1 MQYCKLPKIVH
12 YSTEE
17 VSSFAKINKLFTPTG
32 CAKTLKAKTDHI
44 EAEIAETQK
53 HQKEFD
59 FQIKKEY
66 EKLFSPLNL
75 NIKSQLFRKY
85 SKKLPKLKI
94 SPIFYKKTFEK
105 RQKSDDSKKM
115 NGQITSFE
123 FTPNL
128 KNYKKLPALAKST
141 RAKLNLKPWFSKE
154 KQKFVEKKE
163 LERLDSVESLLDDLK
178 IFNDSDKKNLEKG
191 VKSFL
196 SKASDIN
203 DYIDDLIDS
212 VKFSKNE
219 EVLENMI
226 YTRKYNKK
234 LNKKLRIESETIKN
248 L

>member
-85 SKKLPKLKI
+85 SKKLPKLKA
-94 SPIFYKKTFEK
+94 
-105 RQKSDDSKKM
+105 
-115 NGQITSFE
+115 
-123 FTPNL
+123 
-128 KNYKKLPALAKST
+128 ALNAKGNQATNNSHQ
-141 RAKLNLKPWFSKE
+141 A
-154 KQKFVEKKE
+154 
-163 LERLDSVESLLDDLK
+163 
-178 IFNDSDKKNLEKG
+178 
-191 VKSFL
+191 FL
-196 SKASDIN
+196 I
-203 DYIDDLIDS
+203 
-212 VKFSKNE
+212 KFSLPRPLCK
-219 EVLENMI
+219 
-226 YTRKYNKK
+226 
-234 LNKKLRIESETIKN
+234 
-248 L
+248 